1 VIANLP
7 RLVFHVGGPAFHPVA
22 DQARAVTAWFG
33 EEFRCELHDGVDAFE
48 HLDDCDLLVLMGL
61 HWTGMTP
68 LAYRPMQGRHRR
80 AFEQYVR
87 SGRPL
92 LAHHGAVASYDDCP
106 RFGEL
111 VGVAWVWG
119 TTSHSPLGTHLVR
132 VRNTNHPVVAGV
144 DDFQIFDELYYN
156 LKIADGLPVGVHAHA
171 SWDGADHPMVI
182 TADGGRVPGAGRMV
196 YLANGHDLRAFES
209 PALRELWA
217 NAVRWLLAPVPSRG
231 AS

>member
-22 DQARAVTAWFG
+22 DQARAVSGWLG
-33 EEFRCELHDGVDAFE
+33 DEFQCELHDGVDAFDR
-48 HLDDCDLLVLMGL
+48 LDACDLLVLMGL
-61 HWTGMTP
+61 HWTGMAP
-68 LAYRPMQGRHRR
+68 LAYRPMHERHRR

-119 TTSHSPLGTHLVR
+119 TTSHSPLGTHAVR
-132 VRNTNHPVVAGV
+132 VSSSSHPVVAGV
-144 DDFQIFDELYYN
+144 GDFEIVDELYYN
-156 LKIADGLPVGVHAHA
+156 LKIADGLRADVHARA
-171 SWDGADHPMVI
+171 TWDGREHPMVI
-182 TADGGRVPGAGRMV
+182 TAEGGRVGGAGRMT

-209 PALRELWA
+209 PALRKLWT
-217 NAVRWLLAPVPSRG
+217 NAVRWLLSPVTNP
-231 AS
+231 AAL